1 LADEA
6 VNELTEAANRLPH
19 YAEARNNLGI
29 ALGMSGRLDE
39 AINHRE
45 ALRLKPDFAD
55 ARRNLEMALASRR
68 RSP

>member
-1 LADEA
+1 
-6 VNELTEAANRLPH
+6 VNRLPH

-39 AINHRE
+39 AINQFRE
-45 ALRLKPDFAD
+45 ALRVKPDFAD